1 MAPLSL
7 SHTEAQTRAPGTWQR
22 QAISTQTAAQVGC
35 KVWLVCISMTPP
47 LDQDSSIQPSSLS
60 APLHTWVADQTAAP
74 ELTRTQP
81 SGVHREGQQE
91 IQSGPWLLKRKEIHS
106 HWQAHFFSPSI
117 LALRT
122 LWVRKPQM
130 ENDGILGILEPPG
143 IAPISS
149 NPPFSK
155 NFRLWDQDLNWH
167 HGSPHTQILSQTQRV
182 PPSFLAGARSWDSG
196 GDSELLTGSA
206 ESWGGWS
213 AEPLMGE
220 QTTLAL
226 PIPAHF
232 RPKAPPSSSL
242 PLKVPG
248 PRPPGYE
255 KDCVTSWRDRR
266 QHSWAH
272 RRHSPWGWRTLLGQS
287 TKYSFRTD
295 SQDGRD
301 LTVLPCSL
309 SCSHLS
315 QMLQGLTHL
324 SGHQPSSLSW
334 NLSMKP
340 SLTLPPPGKAG
351 GPLSSLSRVVPL
363 QDYCV
368 QLLIMTCCHT
378 VTSFFY
384 YFWVRNNW
392 KFTEHWI
399 NKNST
404 KVHIQLLTK
413 FT

>member
-1 MAPLSL
+1 
-7 SHTEAQTRAPGTWQR
+7 
-22 QAISTQTAAQVGC
+22 
-35 KVWLVCISMTPP
+35 
-47 LDQDSSIQPSSLS
+47 
-60 APLHTWVADQTAAP
+60 
-74 ELTRTQP
+74 
-81 SGVHREGQQE
+81 
-91 IQSGPWLLKRKEIHS
+91 
-106 HWQAHFFSPSI
+106 
-117 LALRT
+117 
-122 LWVRKPQM
+122 M
-130 ENDGILGILEPPG
+130 ENYGILGILEPPG

-167 HGSPHTQILSQTQRV
+167 HSSPHTQILSQTQRV
-182 PPSFLAGARSWDSG
+182 PPSFLTCARSWDSG

-232 RPKAPPSSSL
+232 RPKAPPLSCL

-248 PRPPGYE
+248 PQPPGYE
-255 KDCVTSWRDRR
+255 KDCITSWRDRR
-266 QHSWAH
+266 QSSWAH
-272 RRHSPWGWRTLLGQS
+272 RWHSTWGGWALLGQS
-287 TKYSFRTD
+287 TQCSFRTD

-309 SCSHLS
+309 ACSHLS

-324 SGHQPSSLSW
+324 SGHHPSSLSW

-340 SLTLPPPGKAG
+340 ALTLPPPGKAG

-384 YFWVRNNW
+384 YFWIRNNW
-392 KFTEHWI
+392 KFTEYWI